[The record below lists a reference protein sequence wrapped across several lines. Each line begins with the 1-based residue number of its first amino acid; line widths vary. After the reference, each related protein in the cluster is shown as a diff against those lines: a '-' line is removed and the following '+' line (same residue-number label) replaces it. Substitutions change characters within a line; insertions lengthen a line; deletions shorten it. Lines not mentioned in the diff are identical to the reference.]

1 MVAVAKGSKALA
13 GLPKCAHCPP
23 LWKKREGVGFQ
34 SHEWS
39 YFMMHVIPLDI
50 IVRCTDI
57 ALSDFFAYELAPVG
71 REFSPTLIWRCV
83 HVSCVLTI
91 GAKRSSLRFHI
102 HVALLHHQIG
112 PATDSLRDIA
122 FDLAS
127 WLQL

>member
-13 GLPKCAHCPP
+13 GLPKCEHCPP

-102 HVALLHHQIG
+102 HVALLHH
-112 PATDSLRDIA
+112 
-122 FDLAS
+122 
-127 WLQL
+127 